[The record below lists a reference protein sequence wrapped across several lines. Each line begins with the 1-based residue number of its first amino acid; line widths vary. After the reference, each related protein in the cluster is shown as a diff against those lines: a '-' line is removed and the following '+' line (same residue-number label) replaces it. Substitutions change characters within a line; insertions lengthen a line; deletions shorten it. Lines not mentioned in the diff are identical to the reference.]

1 MEIAEQLT
9 NLLLNSGVAIA
20 VVGYFLWKDAKLTR
34 ENTEILQQV
43 KAMLEVLIRNKKK
56 GGEDNESV
64 ENTL

>member
-9 NLLLNSGVAIA
+9 TLLLNSGVAIA
-20 VVGYFLWKDAKLTR
+20 VVGYFLWKDAKLTK

-43 KAMLEVLIRNKKK
+43 KAMLEFVIKNKKR
-56 GGEDNESV
+56 GEENESV